1 MIVQYIGIA
10 FVGIIFICV
19 VSTIITCIFSK
30 GNTPYT
36 NKQNKKL
43 LDNMKKLKK

>member
-1 MIVQYIGIA
+1 MMIQYLGFGIVA
-10 FVGIIFICV
+10 LILICALFSIFDYIRNNKA
-19 VSTIITCIFSK
+19 I
-30 GNTPYT
+30 YT